1 MNEPIISPWIF
12 YWMDILTTIKRLPEL
27 FVFGWLILAVAGLI
41 VIAVIAMYSENEKMA
56 RRLFTY
62 VFKSIKSFA
71 LVYLVVTALSMVVSI
86 LIPKEDTMYKM
97 LITSQVT
104 PNNIEYLKNEVKA
117 TGQGLVD
124 SITEAS
130 IKIIKAKES
139 K

>member
-12 YWMDILTTIKRLPEL
+12 YLMNIADRVGTISFFIAAFAFVGLVFFGFLYAFGVLGDMDDDDRE
-27 FVFGWLILAVAGLI
+27 
-41 VIAVIAMYSENEKMA
+41 
-56 RRLFTY
+56 RC
-62 VFKSIKSFA
+62 IKSTKFTIYCFLVFA
-71 LVYLVVTALSMVVSI
+71 PIALF
-86 LIPKEDTMYKM
+86 IPGQQTMYKM
-97 LITSQVT
+97 LITSQIT

>member
-1 MNEPIISPWIF
+1 MEEPIISPWVF
-12 YWMDILTTIKRLPEL
+12 YLMNIADRVGTISFFIASFSFVGLVIIGCLYALGALSDMDDDDRE
-27 FVFGWLILAVAGLI
+27 
-41 VIAVIAMYSENEKMA
+41 
-56 RRLFTY
+56 RC
-62 VFKSIKSFA
+62 IKSTKFLICCFLVFTPIA
-71 LVYLVVTALSMVVSI
+71 LF
-86 LIPKEDTMYKM
+86 IPGRETMYKM
-97 LITSQVT
+97 LITSQIT

>member
-12 YWMDILTTIKRLPEL
+12 YWIDLADSLKLIIFFILLFSFVGFLLAGGNYAFKDERYVRDGEIQRLVRATKFFAYCL
-27 FVFGWLILAVAGLI
+27 LVFVIPFVA
-41 VIAVIAMYSENEKMA
+41 
-56 RRLFTY
+56 
-62 VFKSIKSFA
+62 
-71 LVYLVVTALSMVVSI
+71 
-86 LIPKEDTMYKM
+86 IPSQETMYKM
-97 LITSQVT
+97 LITSQLT

-124 SITEAS
+124 SITDAS